1 VPLRAPPPAGRGG
14 AVVLGE
20 KRRFSSPLS
29 SLPPSSLYPLSSLP
43 PSLPPGRLC
52 RPRPGRND
60 HPAAPPRFSILVAEI
75 PATFRHCRTMPSL
88 IKISFGRVPPL
99 SWLSRVPLSLS
110 LSLSLSLEGRAGGGG
125 GSEDRFFGE
134 RRLIPR
140 AFLLFL
146 RGSVAV
152 ID

>member
-1 VPLRAPPPAGRGG
+1 
-14 AVVLGE
+14 
-20 KRRFSSPLS
+20 
-29 SLPPSSLYPLSSLP
+29 
-43 PSLPPGRLC
+43 
-52 RPRPGRND
+52 
-60 HPAAPPRFSILVAEI
+60 
-75 PATFRHCRTMPSL
+75 MPSL

-110 LSLSLSLEGRAGGGG
+110 LSLSLSKGGRGEGG